1 MDPDQVA
8 HWLELEDRLS
18 KIRSQVQSKLD
29 NQKHVAI
36 ILSAVEENIDSTQEM
51 SKNIVQYLVTLMTL
65 LDQAMDKDTHAIKD
79 LKLTT
84 STAYLLD
91 IIFHYCPKSLLRKQF
106 ADILTKI
113 APCITDEKAEAP
125 LIKSAIGCLEALLIA
140 QDAQAWN
147 NTYDLSITPRRG
159 LQGLLELSTDPRPK
173 VRKRALDSVSTVLS
187 NPPAAP
193 TPQHVAAGT
202 IVDHS
207 LSSLITILQE
217 LSTISNKKLKVKGT
231 MEEFTSRIIRALR
244 LINTVI
250 ITGQWPSNK
259 IEPLCDALLEV
270 TKSSEQYLVSTAFEC
285 FENLFKS
292 MAEST
297 ITSGLAENKFL
308 KVLDIIFSLKP
319 SNSDTHL
326 TGAWI
331 AVVVKAMSTYATHQ
345 PLRCFQKLPEVFR
358 LMAFYMASETPE
370 IYLSASNCLIALI
383 TDSIK
388 DDQLLLPPAIS
399 SEHDHAVTNVIKEL
413 SLIMIDFLSI
423 KFIHCAKEV
432 LNILATLF
440 EKLRYRSNP
449 YLISSLQIV
458 DKWRVNEEN
467 YLEIRNE
474 AERVI
479 GAAISS
485 MGPDVVLSLM
495 PLNLENPSDG
505 EPGRAWLIPIIRD
518 YTKNSKLS
526 VFSDEMAPLI
536 KYFESKFDKLPQ
548 ESVQLRVF
556 QTIVDQL
563 WSTLPHFCELPIDLQ
578 ESFNDEF
585 AAEISSLLYGNV
597 GLRTTL
603 CHALRV
609 LVESNALYANG
620 ALSDDVLLQ
629 QHFPAEEAKKNIDY
643 LASKSSNILAVLF
656 NVYTETS
663 PNARGFIMETIE
675 AYLKIT
681 KKDDLEKTF
690 NNVCSLLK
698 DAIDSEKDKHEKGKP
713 QVTATLLDF
722 IVCMTKY
729 LPESSYTALFS
740 IFGITVNSKNTL
752 IQKRAYRIITKLTE
766 LESGSNAVLKYISD
780 IETIILE
787 NSSTVQTASKS
798 SRLAAIKTIVQLLP
812 PTHLHF
818 IVRIIAEVILC
829 TKDVNEK
836 SREAAFD
843 TLITMAKKMALPDG
857 IVKLSEIEGYG
868 ADIPDQPSSITE
880 FFKIISAGLIG
891 ESQHMVSAT
900 ITAYALLVFEFKDEI
915 DPGTLME
922 IYDTIELYLTSNS
935 REIVKSAIGF
945 AKVCVLGLPEEMMRP
960 KIPELLP
967 KLLRWSNEHA
977 GHFKSKVKHIIER
990 LIRRFGYEYIEEHFP
1005 EDDRRLLANIR
1016 KIRNRSKRKEGG
1028 EAELA
1033 QPTSTKSSNFMN
1045 AFDEAIYGSD
1055 AEESADE
1062 DEPTNNRKNAH
1073 RKQFIVESGENP
1085 LDLLDSDILAHVSST
1100 RPKSLKKD
1108 ISKKNLISDDAFS
1121 FDDEGKL
1128 VMKQNGKQGNND
1140 EDDPLKAVTS
1150 GINAYLDAVKSGPVR
1165 GQRNKLKFKKNSG
1178 GDDMDDDE
1186 EPERNLPKARP
1197 HGKGGKIGK
1206 KGGKFR
1212 NKRKF

>member
-18 KIRSQVQSKLD
+18 KIRSQIQSKLD
-29 NQKHVAI
+29 NQKHIAI
-36 ILSAVEENIDSTQEM
+36 ILSAVEENIDTTQEM
-51 SKNIVQYLVTLMTL
+51 SKNIVQYLLTLMTL
-65 LDQAMDKDTHAIKD
+65 LDQGMDKETHMIKD

-84 STAYLLD
+84 STTYILD
-91 IIFHYCPKSLLRKQF
+91 IIFHYCPKTLLRKQF

-173 VRKRALDSVSTVLS
+173 VRKRALDSVSNILS
-187 NPPAAP
+187 NPPPAP

-202 IVDHS
+202 IVDYS
-207 LSSLITILQE
+207 LSSLISILQE
-217 LSTISNKKLKVKGT
+217 LSNTSNKKLKVKGT
-231 MEEFTSRIIRALR
+231 MEEFSSRIIRALR
-244 LINTVI
+244 LINAVI
-250 ITGQWPSNK
+250 MTGQWPSNK
-259 IEPLCDALLEV
+259 IEPLCDSLLEV

-319 SNSDTHL
+319 SNNDTHL
-326 TGAWI
+326 TGSWI
-331 AVVVKAMSTYATHQ
+331 AVVVKAMSTYAMHQ
-345 PLRCFQKLPEVFR
+345 PLKCFQKIPEVFR
-358 LMAFYMASETPE
+358 LMSFYMASETPE
-370 IYLSASNCLIALI
+370 IYLSASNCLMALI
-383 TDSIK
+383 SDSIK
-388 DDQLLLPPAIS
+388 DDQLLYPPAVS
-399 SEHDHAVTNVIKEL
+399 SEHDQAVAKVIKEL
-413 SLIMIDFLSI
+413 ALIMVDFLSI
-423 KFIHCAKEV
+423 KFIHCAKET
-432 LNILATLF
+432 LNILAALF
-440 EKLRYRSNP
+440 NKLRYRSNP
-449 YLISSLQIV
+449 YFISALQLV

-474 AERVI
+474 AENVI

-495 PLNLENPSDG
+495 PLNLENPSDD

-526 VFSDEMAPLI
+526 VFSQELAPLI
-536 KYFESKFDKLPQ
+536 KFFESKFDMLPQ

-563 WSTLPHFCELPIDLQ
+563 WSTLPHFCELPMDLQ

-585 AAEISSLLYGNV
+585 ASEISSLLYSNIN
-597 GLRTTL
+597 LRTTL
-603 CHALRV
+603 CHALRM
-609 LVESNALYANG
+609 LVESNSLYANG
-620 ALSDDVLLQ
+620 ALSDDILLQ
-629 QHFPAEEAKKNIDY
+629 QHFSIEESKQNVDY

-656 NVYTETS
+656 NVYTETA
-663 PNARGFIMETIE
+663 PNSRGYIMETIE

-698 DAIDSEKDKHEKGKP
+698 DAIEKENNKQEKSKP

-740 IFGITVNSKNTL
+740 IFGITINSKNTL

-766 LESGSNAVLKYISD
+766 LETGSNAVLKYIND
-780 IETIILE
+780 IETIILD
-787 NSSTVQTASKS
+787 NSNTVQTASKS
-798 SRLAAIKTIVQLLP
+798 ARLAAIKTIIDLLP
-812 PTHLHF
+812 LTDLHF
-818 IVRIIAEVILC
+818 IVKIVPEVILS

-836 SREAAFD
+836 SRESAFD
-843 TLITMAKKMALPDG
+843 TLLTMARKMALPG
-857 IVKLSEIEGYG
+857 GLIKLSEIDGYG
-868 ADIPDQPSSITE
+868 ADTPEQQSSISE
-880 FFKIISAGLIG
+880 FFRIISAGLIG

-900 ITAYALLVFEFKDEI
+900 ITAYAFLVYEFKDDI
-915 DPGTLME
+915 DTHTLTE

-990 LIRRFGYEYIEEHFP
+990 LIRRFGYDYIEEHFP
-1005 EDDRRLLANIR
+1005 ENDRRLLTNIR
-1016 KIRNRSKRKEGG
+1016 KIRNRSQRKDVPD
-1028 EAELA
+1028 ANTV
-1033 QPTSTKSSNFMN
+1033 PTSSKSSNFMN

-1055 AEESADE
+1055 AEDSAAE
-1062 DEPTNNRKNAH
+1062 EEPTNNRKNAH
-1073 RKQFIVESGENP
+1073 RKQFIVESNDNP
-1085 LDLLDSDILAHVSST
+1085 LDLLDSEILAHVSST
-1100 RPKSLKKD
+1100 KPKSLKKD
-1108 ISKKNLISDDAFS
+1108 GSKKHLISDDAFS

-1128 VMKQNGKQGNND
+1128 VVKQSGKQASTND
-1140 EDDPLKAVTS
+1140 DDPLQSVTS
-1150 GINAYLDAVKSGPVR
+1150 GINAYLEAVKSGPVR
-1165 GQRNKLKFKKNSG
+1165 GQRNKLKFKKKG
-1178 GDDMDDDE
+1178 GDDMDDDDE
-1186 EPERNLPKARP
+1186 IDRNLPKSRP
-1197 HGKGGKIGK
+1197 LGKSGKIGK